1 MAYKYIFPRG
11 WSTFNRK
18 LLSEGPIVSSLSEA
32 GDGSTHIDVD
42 DSIDALQV
50 WHRIQISTP
59 QFGTLWWPPY
69 TILSRAR
76 IGQNFGLAIREITC
90 TCSGLDLP
98 GGSASIK
105 FVALTHTFDK
115 ATQLERPYGTVLPL
129 ASFSLA
135 AGVGALGNAS
145 LGLNMDHTNIFPGPK
160 ANRTGSPTQDYD
172 PVTGTYFEASLSGLL
187 TSISLG
193 WQYSGPVG
201 STLEGNVS
209 ISGVEL
215 FTVEATS

>member
-32 GDGSTHIDVD
+32 GDGATHIDVD
-42 DSIDALQV
+42 VSIDALEV

-59 QFGTLWWPPY
+59 QFGV
-69 TILSRAR
+69 LSRAR

-129 ASFSLA
+129 ASFSLS
-135 AGVGALGNAS
+135 AGVVALGM
-145 LGLNMDHTNIFPGPK
+145 NMDHTNIFPGPK

>member
-32 GDGSTHIDVD
+32 GDGATHIDVD
-42 DSIDALQV
+42 VSIDALEV

-59 QFGTLWWPPY
+59 QFGV
-69 TILSRAR
+69 LSRAR

-129 ASFSLA
+129 ASFSLS
-135 AGVGALGNAS
+135 AGVVALGM
-145 LGLNMDHTNIFPGPK
+145 NMDHTNIFPGPK

-187 TSISLG
+187 TSISFG